1 MEKNVQ
7 YSQIAS
13 IHLYHTATPD
23 PAIAMLKIALI
34 SVTCLYVMTSVLIF
48 IVGFVCG
55 HCFSLR
61 QTKSEKESASNPTTE
76 RTEDLELKENV
87 AYVTVRPK

>member
-13 IHLYHTATPD
+13 IHLYHTGISD
-23 PAIAMLKIALI
+23 PAIAMLKTALI
-34 SVTCLYVMTSVLIF
+34 STTCLYVMTSVLIF

-61 QTKSEKESASNPTTE
+61 QRKSGKESASTPTTE
-76 RTEDLELKENV
+76 HAEDLELKENV
-87 AYVTVRPK
+87 AYITVRPK